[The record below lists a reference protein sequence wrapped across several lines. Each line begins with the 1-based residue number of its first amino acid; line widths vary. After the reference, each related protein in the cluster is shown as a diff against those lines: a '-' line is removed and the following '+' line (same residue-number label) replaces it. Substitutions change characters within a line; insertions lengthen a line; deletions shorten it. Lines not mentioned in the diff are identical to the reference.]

1 MAFTTIFT
9 VVIIGYVFL
18 YIGMIIYDLFFK
30 KDAKDFL
37 PKVEDEEI
45 DISDEAGQ
53 FKPILIEKDAK
64 PGDRKKEN
72 APPVV
77 RPIGEVTDQKDTEI
91 NLLSNIGTDDTEASN
106 RKSLNDIEPKQSN
119 KEIQEHIRELVRQVR
134 LEIAEEEKDEGQAHE
149 AKTVENKPA
158 EIKVEKDEE
167 KPTTPKIETKP
178 SPDSKPQVQESKS
191 KPKPRPTPD
200 RRLTETRKVVRPW
213 QEKPKKPSGPIPI
226 YERKVHIEEEN
237 QQTKLCG
244 GVKAEK
250 LNEKLNS
257 SSIEEL
263 RALLKRNSDL
273 WEQVDNARQPD
284 EEELEIIRKAESG
297 NREKAPT
304 FTRSKG

>member
-18 YIGMIIYDLFFK
+18 YIGMIVYDLFFK
-30 KDAKDFL
+30 KDAADFL

-72 APPVV
+72 APPAVK
-77 RPIGEVTDQKDTEI
+77 PIGEVKDNQQKDDNI
-91 NLLSNIGTDDTEASN
+91 NLQTNIGTDDTETGN
-106 RKSLNDIEPKQSN
+106 RKSLSDIEPKQTN
-119 KEIQEHIRELVRQVR
+119 KEVQEHIRELVKQVR
-134 LEIAEEEKDEGQAHE
+134 QEIAEEENAERKED
-149 AKTVENKPA
+149 KTL
-158 EIKVEKDEE
+158 E
-167 KPTTPKIETKP
+167 KPTPSKVKAETPPE
-178 SPDSKPQVQESKS
+178 SKPQGQE
-191 KPKPRPTPD
+191 PKKRPKTPNSS
-200 RRLTETRKVVRPW
+200 TETRRVVRPW
-213 QEKPKKPSGPIPI
+213 QEKPKKSNEPIPI
-226 YERKVHIEEEN
+226 YERKVHIEEED
-237 QQTKLCG
+237 QQTKVCG

-250 LNEKLNS
+250 VSEKLNS
-257 SSIEEL
+257 YSIEEL
-263 RALLKRNSDL
+263 RDLLKRNSDF

-297 NREKAPT
+297 NRVEAPT

>member
-72 APPVV
+72 APPVAK
-77 RPIGEVTDQKDTEI
+77 PICEVKDKDNKQEDDNI
-91 NLLSNIGTDDTEASN
+91 NLQTNIGTDDTEAGN
-106 RKSLNDIEPKQSN
+106 RKSLNDIEPKQTN
-119 KEIQEHIRELVRQVR
+119 KEAQEHIRQLVKQVRQ
-134 LEIAEEEKDEGQAHE
+134 EIAEEENEEKQE
-149 AKTVENKPA
+149 AKA
-158 EIKVEKDEE
+158 IE
-167 KPTTPKIETKP
+167 KPTTQKVKVET
-178 SPDSKPQVQESKS
+178 SPDSKPKQPTVR
-191 KPKPRPTPD
+191 RP
-200 RRLTETRKVVRPW
+200 TETRKIVRPW

-226 YERKVHIEEEN
+226 YERKVHIEEDN

-250 LNEKLNS
+250 LNEKLNT

-284 EEELEIIRKAESG
+284 EEELEIIRKAESD

>member
-18 YIGMIIYDLFFK
+18 YIGMIVYDLFFK
-30 KDAKDFL
+30 KDAADFL

-72 APPVV
+72 APPTVK
-77 RPIGEVTDQKDTEI
+77 PIEEVTDQKDAEI

-106 RKSLNDIEPKQSN
+106 RKSLSDIEPKQTN
-119 KEIQEHIRELVRQVR
+119 KEAQEHIRELVKQVR
-134 LEIAEEEKDEGQAHE
+134 LEIAEEESKEKKED
-149 AKTVENKPA
+149 KTL
-158 EIKVEKDEE
+158 E
-167 KPTTPKIETKP
+167 KPTPSKVKAET
-178 SPDSKPQVQESKS
+178 SPESKPRQQSAR
-191 KPKPRPTPD
+191 KPTD
-200 RRLTETRKVVRPW
+200 TRKVTRPW
-213 QEKPKKPSGPIPI
+213 QEKPKKSNEPIPI
-226 YERKVHIEEEN
+226 YERKVHIEEED
-237 QQTKLCG
+237 QQTKICG

-250 LNEKLNS
+250 VSEKLNS
-257 SSIEEL
+257 YSIEEL
-263 RALLKRNSDL
+263 RTLLKRNSDL

-297 NREKAPT
+297 NRKEAPT

>member
-72 APPVV
+72 APPVAK
-77 RPIGEVTDQKDTEI
+77 PISEVKDNQQKDNNI
-91 NLLSNIGTDDTEASN
+91 NLQINIGTDDTEAGN
-106 RKSLNDIEPKQSN
+106 RKSLNDIEPKQTN
-119 KEIQEHIRELVRQVR
+119 KEAQEHIQELVKQVR
-134 LEIAEEEKDEGQAHE
+134 KEIAEEEKTESQAHE

-158 EIKVEKDEE
+158 EIKVEKKEE
-167 KPTTPKIETKP
+167 KSKTPKTETKP
-178 SPDSKPQVQESKS
+178 SPDPMPQVQES

-226 YERKVHIEEEN
+226 YERKVHIKEEN

>member
-18 YIGMIIYDLFFK
+18 YIGMIVYDLFFK

-72 APPVV
+72 APPVAK
-77 RPIGEVTDQKDTEI
+77 PISKAKDNQQKDDNI
-91 NLLSNIGTDDTEASN
+91 NLQTNIGTDETETGN
-106 RKSLNDIEPKQSN
+106 RKSLNDIEPKQTN
-119 KEIQEHIRELVRQVR
+119 KESQEHIRKLVKQVRQ
-134 LEIAEEEKDEGQAHE
+134 EIAEEENEEKQE
-149 AKTVENKPA
+149 AKA
-158 EIKVEKDEE
+158 IEIPTSQKVEV
-167 KPTTPKIETKP
+167 ET
-178 SPDSKPQVQESKS
+178 SPDSKPKQPTVR
-191 KPKPRPTPD
+191 KP
-200 RRLTETRKVVRPW
+200 TETRKIVRPW

-226 YERKVHIEEEN
+226 YERKVHIEEDN

-257 SSIEEL
+257 STIEEL

-273 WEQVDNARQPD
+273 WEQVDYVRQPD

-304 FTRSKG
+304 FSRSRG

>member
-18 YIGMIIYDLFFK
+18 YIGMIVYDLFFK
-30 KDAKDFL
+30 KDVKDFL

-77 RPIGEVTDQKDTEI
+77 KPIEEVTDQKDTEI

-106 RKSLNDIEPKQSN
+106 RKSLSDIEPKLTN
-119 KEIQEHIRELVRQVR
+119 KEAQEHIRELVKQVR
-134 LEIAEEEKDEGQAHE
+134 KEIAEDEMNEKKASE
-149 AKTVENKPA
+149 AKTVETKSV
-158 EIKVEKDEE
+158 ETEVEKKEE
-167 KPTTPKIETKP
+167 KPTTPKVETKP
-178 SPDSKPQVQESKS
+178 SPDSKPQIQKPKS
-191 KPKPRPTPD
+191 KPSQTPD
-200 RRLTETRKVVRPW
+200 SQLTEARKIVRPW

-226 YERKVHIEEEN
+226 FEHKVHIEEEN

-244 GVKAEK
+244 GVTAEK
-250 LNEKLNS
+250 FNEKLNS
-257 SSIEEL
+257 YTNDEL
-263 RALLKRNSDL
+263 RAMLRKNSAL
-273 WEQVDNARQPD
+273 WEKVDSARQPD
-284 EEELEIIRKAESG
+284 EEELEIIRNAESG
-297 NREKAPT
+297 NRKKAPT
-304 FTRSKG
+304 FSRSR

>member
-18 YIGMIIYDLFFK
+18 YIGMIVYDLFFK

-72 APPVV
+72 APPVAK
-77 RPIGEVTDQKDTEI
+77 PISEVKDNKQKDDNI
-91 NLLSNIGTDDTEASN
+91 NLQTNIGTDETEAGN
-106 RKSLNDIEPKQSN
+106 RKSLNDIEPKQTN
-119 KEIQEHIRELVRQVR
+119 KEAQEHIRELVKQIR
-134 LEIAEEEKDEGQAHE
+134 LEIAEDENEEKEEAKAHE
-149 AKTVENKPA
+149 ELTSSKGAS
-158 EIKVEKDEE
+158 
-167 KPTTPKIETKP
+167 ET
-178 SPDSKPQVQESKS
+178 SQNFKPQVQGH
-191 KPKPRPTPD
+191 KPRSTPTNRP
-200 RRLTETRKVVRPW
+200 TETRKIVRPW

-226 YERKVHIEEEN
+226 YERKVHIEEDN

-250 LNEKLNS
+250 LNEKLNTS
-257 SSIEEL
+257 TIEEL

>member
-18 YIGMIIYDLFFK
+18 YIGMIVYDLFFR

-64 PGDRKKEN
+64 PGDCKKEN

-119 KEIQEHIRELVRQVR
+119 KEVQEHIRKLVKQVRQ
-134 LEIAEEEKDEGQAHE
+134 EIAEEDKAESQTNDVEK
-149 AKTVENKPA
+149 VETRSA
-158 EIKVEKDEE
+158 EIKVEKEEE
-167 KPTTPKIETKP
+167 KPTIPKVETTP
-178 SPDSKPQVQESKS
+178 SPESKPQAQT
-191 KPKPRPTPD
+191 PKPHPTLGS
-200 RRLTETRKVVRPW
+200 RLTETLKVVRPW
-213 QEKPKKPSGPIPI
+213 QEKSKKPSGPIPFF
-226 YERKVHIEEEN
+226 ERKVHIEEGN

-257 SSIEEL
+257 SSIDEL

>member
-30 KDAKDFL
+30 KDVKDFL
-37 PKVEDEEI
+37 PKVEEEEI

-72 APPVV
+72 APPAVK
-77 RPIGEVTDQKDTEI
+77 PTCEVKDNQQKDDNI
-91 NLLSNIGTDDTEASN
+91 NLQTNIGTDDIETSK
-106 RKSLNDIEPKQSN
+106 RKSLSDIEPKQTN
-119 KEIQEHIRELVRQVR
+119 KEVQEHIRELVKQVR
-134 LEIAEEEKDEGQAHE
+134 QEIAEEENAERKED
-149 AKTVENKPA
+149 KTL
-158 EIKVEKDEE
+158 E
-167 KPTTPKIETKP
+167 KPTPSKVKAETPPE
-178 SPDSKPQVQESKS
+178 SKPRQPSAR
-191 KPKPRPTPD
+191 KPTD
-200 RRLTETRKVVRPW
+200 TRKVTRPW
-213 QEKPKKPSGPIPI
+213 QEKPKKSNEPIPI
-226 YERKVHIEEEN
+226 YERKVHIEEED
-237 QQTKLCG
+237 QQTKVCG

-250 LNEKLNS
+250 VSEKLNS
-257 SSIEEL
+257 YGIEEL

-273 WEQVDNARQPD
+273 WEKVDNARQPD

-297 NREKAPT
+297 IREEAPT